1 MTLPKCLLRINIK
14 HGIRRDVSRKQ
25 HHGYSIHSHS
35 MSSEKTSQKH
45 DCVMYTPLYPKFIIA
60 KLGYAWV
67 YLSFLFLLQ
76 NIHCGYSLEP
86 PW

>member
-1 MTLPKCLLRINIK
+1 MTLSKCLLRINIK

-35 MSSEKTSQKH
+35 KSSEKISQKH
-45 DCVMYTPLYPKFIIA
+45 DCALYPKFIIA

-67 YLSFLFLLQ
+67 YLSFLFLLR
-76 NIHCGYSLEP
+76 NIQCGYSLEP